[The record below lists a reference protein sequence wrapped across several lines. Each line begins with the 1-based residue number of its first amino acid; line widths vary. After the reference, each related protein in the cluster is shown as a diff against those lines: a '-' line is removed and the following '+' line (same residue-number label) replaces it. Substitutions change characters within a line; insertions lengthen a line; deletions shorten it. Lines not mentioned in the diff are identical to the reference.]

1 MNVYSTNPYGKTDLS
16 KIGHG
21 YRNVCW
27 VPGYG
32 RSNGGGKETGHIV
45 LFGYDLKGNP
55 KTFRIPFCP
64 SVKYEVGNRTKEK
77 GLYGKYVDTKYFDDT
92 NDRKDWCESMERAL
106 EKTDKRILACYNP
119 EKEFLTSTFGKYVFG
134 KEKDENFNQQDIRIH
149 YYDIEV
155 AIEGE
160 FPEPEFAK
168 YPINLITVYDT
179 KDKKFHSWALSTE
192 IRNTITDLPVELRK
206 FDSEEDLLHDYL
218 DWHTQNYPDVLA
230 GYNNKFFDLIYIINR
245 LQNVFGKAETKRYSP
260 VGKYRTNIEDKKNYG
275 KKYATVKGIAN
286 IDLLFLYRDKF
297 GVKQA
302 LDGGYSLNNVAMTEI
317 DDAKIHYDGSMLDF
331 YKSNFQKFWEYNV
344 QDVNLVVKLDEKLKL
359 IASARKITSFGC
371 APMDEI
377 YGTISYVV
385 SSLDIYARN
394 VYNKVFL
401 TYSKSSNRGVDVDQ
415 YTGAFVFPTQAG
427 LYKQGITGIDFN
439 SLYPSTARVLNLSP
453 ETLVG
458 MLTVNDTEMDKEKLP
473 YTLKYTNG
481 ETQELTEE
489 AYKELFDKVC
499 ILAKN
504 NAVFYKHEVRQGIFA
519 KWCENFFMMRK
530 SFKKLLANCNEEL
543 HVIDRKD
550 PKNAERIK
558 ELEVSAEVYDVTQY
572 ALKILI
578 NSAYGTLGTTFSPIY
593 DVRLAEAI
601 TLTGQF
607 ANRSTA
613 VFLNE
618 YFRKTYGVPEDYN
631 ITISG
636 DTDSVTGDMELD
648 VVVDW
653 DKIEKEK
660 HIL

>member
-1 MNVYSTNPYGKTDLS
+1 MNVYSTNPYAKTDLS

-27 VPGYG
+27 VPGY
-32 RSNGGGKETGHIV
+32 RKDGGGKDTGHII
-45 LFGYDLKGNP
+45 LFGYGLDGKP
-55 KTFRIPFCP
+55 KTFKIPFCP
-64 SVKYEVGNRTKEK
+64 SVKYEVGSRTREK
-77 GLYGKYVDTKYFDDT
+77 GLFGNYVDTKYFDDT
-92 NDRKDWCESMERAL
+92 IDRKDWCESMSRAL
-106 EKTDKRILACYNP
+106 EKTKKRILTCYNP
-119 EKEFLTSTFGKYVFG
+119 EKEFLTSTFGKYIFG
-134 KEKDENFNQQDIRIH
+134 KEKDENFNQQEIRIH

-155 AIEGE
+155 AIENE

-179 KDKKFHSWALSTE
+179 NDKKFHSWALSTE
-192 IRNTITDLPVELRK
+192 IRNTLTDVEVELRT
-206 FDSEEDLLHDYL
+206 FDREEDLLNDYL
-218 DWHTQNYPDVLA
+218 DWHTNNYPDVMA

-245 LQNVFGKAETKRYSP
+245 MQSVLGKNETKRFSP

-275 KKYATVKGIAN
+275 KKYATVKGISN

-297 GVKQA
+297 QVKQA
-302 LDGGYSLNNVAMTEI
+302 LDGGYNLNNVALTEI

-331 YKSNFQKFWEYNV
+331 YKSNFQRFWEYNV

-359 IASARKITSFGC
+359 VASARKITTFGC

-385 SSLDIYARN
+385 SSLDIFARN
-394 VYNKVFL
+394 VYGKVFL
-401 TYSKSSNRGVDVDQ
+401 SYSPKGGNDNTDQ
-415 YTGAFVFPTQAG
+415 FTGAFVFPTQSG
-427 LYKQGITGIDFN
+427 LYRQGITGIDFN

-458 MLTVNDTEMDKEKLP
+458 MLIKNDTEIDKDSLP
-473 YTLKYTNG
+473 YTIKYVNG
-481 ETQELTEE
+481 ETQDLDENS
-489 AYKELFDKVC
+489 YNELFGKVC
-499 ILAKN
+499 ILARN
-504 NAVFYKHEVRQGIFA
+504 NAIFYKHEIKQGIFA

-530 SFKKLLANCNEEL
+530 SFKKLLGDCRKEL
-543 HVIDRKD
+543 KEIDKSDSSKLNRV
-550 PKNAERIK
+550 R
-558 ELEVSAEVYDVTQY
+558 ELEVLSEIYDVTQY

-613 VFLNE
+613 EFLNS
-618 YFRKTYGVPEDYN
+618 YFKKTYNVPDGFDV
-631 ITISG
+631 TISG
-636 DTDSVTGDMELD
+636 DTDSVTGDMDLD
-648 VVVDW
+648 IIVDW
-653 DKIEKEK
+653 NKLKC
-660 HIL
+660 